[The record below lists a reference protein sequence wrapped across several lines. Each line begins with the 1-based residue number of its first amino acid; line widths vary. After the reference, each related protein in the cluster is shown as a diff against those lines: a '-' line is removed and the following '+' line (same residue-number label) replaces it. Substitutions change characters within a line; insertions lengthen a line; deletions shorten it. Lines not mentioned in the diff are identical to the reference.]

1 MSKRYK
7 GKDTHYRLQ
16 IKKDGEW
23 QDLGLVASAEMDNKN
38 VDDTTTTNFDEK
50 YIHRNNDKN
59 DGEEKDVKV
68 TDLTFQTSNLGKTPK
83 IIFENADTSTQDLAE
98 IYLDTQ
104 IANKSTLRFVLGDDK
119 GGESA
124 GNNETISFDW
134 KNSDDTSRKT
144 YYVFSEQELTASNIS
159 MHFKQGVFSNPDNT
173 ALDVTG
179 HLQMRSGSTICP
191 DNSNGIY
198 FSGANDQARI
208 YSTTTE
214 AAKIYSTTTRDN
226 QINYSSTDDDS
237 ALNITVAGDA
247 TKAADS
253 DASALNFLI
262 TDNNNDKINF
272 RWSVWDGDAGAS
284 NNPINAYTF
293 TKTSLD
299 ASNVTAKFNKVHTNT
314 IAPNSDSTP
323 ITFNSN
329 VEAGHSFTI
338 NTNPN
343 IESSIKYSHN
353 GEKQPAWVVGKG
365 VSGRKQDF
373 GWWYNNGKTGSLK
386 MWLTQ
391 DGTLTADQDII
402 AKNSFK
408 LDNNATISYNSADQ
422 CIDFIF
428 GV

>member
-7 GKDTHYRLQ
+7 GKDAHYRLQ

-38 VDDTTTTNFDEK
+38 VDDTTTTNFDDK

-59 DGEEKDVKV
+59 DGEQGDIKT
-68 TDLTFQTSNLGKTPK
+68 TDLTFQTSNLEQTPK
-83 IIFENADTSTQDLAE
+83 IIFENTDTSTQDLAK
-98 IYLDTQ
+98 IYLDTKK
-104 IANKSTLRFVLGDDK
+104 ANQSTLRFVLGDDK
-119 GGESA
+119 GGESI

-134 KNSDDTSRKT
+134 MNLDEASRIS
-144 YYVFSEQELTASNIS
+144 YYTFTESQLQASSIS
-159 MHFKQGVFSNPDNT
+159 AHFKQGVFSNLNQN
-173 ALDVTG
+173 ALEVTG
-179 HLQMRSGSTICP
+179 HLKMQSGSTICP
-191 DNSNGIY
+191 DNTNGIY

-226 QINYSSTDDDS
+226 QINYSSIGDDS

-299 ASNVTAKFNKVHTNT
+299 ASTVTAKFNEVHTNT
-314 IAPNSDSTP
+314 IASNSDSTP

-329 VEAGHSFTI
+329 VKGGWSLTI
-338 NTNPN
+338 NTNPDT
-343 IESSIKYSHN
+343 ESSIRYSHN

-365 VSGRKQDF
+365 VSDLKQNF
-373 GWWYNNGKTGSLK
+373 GWWYNNGEKGSLK
-386 MWLTQ
+386 MWLDT
-391 DGTLTADQDII
+391 DGTLTANQDIV
-402 AKNSFK
+402 AKSSFK
-408 LDNNATISYNSADQ
+408 LGNNATISYNSADQ
-422 CIDFIF
+422 CIDFLF
-428 GV
+428 